1 MKQILNLLLAAL
13 AASTS
18 TTFPSFPNAPIL
30 QIKEIPA
37 TAVTGNSTANY
48 VSTQCNLDG
57 PQVSP
62 ITNSSWDWWYFDAL
76 STDLKTSLVIVF
88 YTALPSAFPF
98 LLPSTNVTI
107 VGVYA
112 TFANGTRFAVYLD
125 ANEAAVVT
133 AGDGSSG
140 EFDGAGAA
148 WVGAPDM
155 SSYQVI
161 IDSPENGVVGAFNLE
176 SVAPAH
182 YPCGP
187 AGAGV
192 NMTAG
197 PGIGWSNAVPDAI
210 GEVDFILNGSSFA
223 FTGIAYHD
231 KASSS
236 FHIK

>member
-1 MKQILNLLLAAL
+1 MKQILNWLLAAL

-18 TTFPSFPNAPIL
+18 TAFPSFPSAPNL

-37 TAVTGNSTANY
+37 TAATGNSTANY
-48 VSTQCNLDG
+48 VSTQYNLDG

-62 ITNSSWDWWYFDAL
+62 ITNSSWDWWYFDVL

-98 LLPSTNVTI
+98 LRPSTNVTI

-112 TFANGTRFAVYLD
+112 TFANGTQFTVYLD
-125 ANEAAVVT
+125 ANEAVVVT
-133 AGDGSSG
+133 TEDGSSG
-140 EFDGAGAA
+140 VFGGAGAA
-148 WVGAPDM
+148 WLGRPDM

-161 IDSPENGVVGAFNLE
+161 IDSPEKGVVGTFNLK

-187 AGAGV
+187 VGAGV

-197 PGIGWSNAVPDAI
+197 PGIGWSNAVPDAT
-210 GEVDFILNGSSFA
+210 GEVDFMLNGSALA

-231 KASSS
+231 KATSS
-236 FHIK
+236 FYT